1 MAGFIYSR
9 VPLFFFFLLM
19 HEGGHAQ
26 VSYGDKGNGLH
37 RSTGSNYM
45 LRRTEKHAPTK
56 AVKKK
61 RKTGS
66 ERGCKQRRIATFT
79 NKFAEYFHY
88 TTVWRIYCQ
97 ILSFVLF
104 TLIYFRL
111 LVTYLLRLHATSEP
125 NECRTK
131 SLFLL
136 SIR

>member
-79 NKFAEYFHY
+79 NTFA
-88 TTVWRIYCQ
+88 
-97 ILSFVLF
+97 F
-104 TLIYFRL
+104 TLILKYILKDFKTFTIITAL
-111 LVTYLLRLHATSEP
+111 LYMYYLSFTF
-125 NECRTK
+125 NK
-131 SLFLL
+131 VVF
-136 SIR
+136 